1 MVRILVL
8 VTFSHKVSQES
19 VLERIL
25 FFIAVNHLHYSV
37 DGSILLLAD
46 YTTLFLSKSDFAL
59 AKTVV
64 GSTKTLALA
73 QR

>member
-19 VLERIL
+19 VLELLL
-25 FFIAVNHLHYSV
+25 FFIAVNHHHYS
-37 DGSILLLAD
+37 GSILLLAD

-59 AKTVV
+59 AQTVV